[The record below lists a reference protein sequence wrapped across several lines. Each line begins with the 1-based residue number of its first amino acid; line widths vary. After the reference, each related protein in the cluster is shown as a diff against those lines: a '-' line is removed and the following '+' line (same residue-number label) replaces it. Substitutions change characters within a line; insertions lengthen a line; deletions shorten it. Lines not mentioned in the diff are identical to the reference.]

1 MTQPKRS
8 YVRINNA
15 NLISLQYVLNTSEG
29 AISRYLFWKRQ
40 RKIESDKTVIC
51 KYNTKTCVYYM
62 SCSQLLGEITRK
74 LVAIIM
80 TKTKS
85 ASRNAMLFLLL
96 SARFGERHERARGR
110 GAGAVVASHRV
121 AFHTQNITVTI
132 TASFAVQS
140 KLAVKERSM

>member
-1 MTQPKRS
+1 M
-8 YVRINNA
+8 
-15 NLISLQYVLNTSEG
+15 LNTSEG
-29 AISRYLFWKRQ
+29 AINRYLFWKRQ

-51 KYNTKTCVYYM
+51 KYITKICVYYM

-110 GAGAVVASHRV
+110 
-121 AFHTQNITVTI
+121 
-132 TASFAVQS
+132 
-140 KLAVKERSM
+140 ERSSPRTGSHSTRKT